1 MLYRCAVTLRH
12 AAESIWRCAPFVSVI
27 AVLFAACTAP
37 STADA
42 ATEGAGPVLIAQDQG
57 TPQGRM
63 QGRAAPGAIRL
74 QVAPVMDSTGFKQ
87 PMVAVVALIPA
98 GWRTRGGVVW
108 NAQGTCGTGYKFN
121 WQASSPDGAMSAAVF
136 PSMQW
141 SFSNFPS
148 QGILGCATLR
158 ISNIR
163 QYLQF
168 VVQRGRQG
176 ARILDF
182 RRRPD
187 IEKTYQHLNKVT
199 PMPMGE
205 MRNWVEAGE
214 VLIGYKA
221 QGREM
226 RETIAAL
233 VSFNLSRMRGAYPNQ
248 VMETLIGVAETGY
261 AFRAPHGHLDMRL
274 AETIRS
280 SFKAN
285 PKWMALINQH
295 NAKIT
300 RNNIAHARKRAQMTA
315 KTYDEIRRMN
325 QDSYEYRN
333 RVRDRSHRLFTEA
346 IRGVNTYND
355 PMSPTGQVQLDN
367 QYRHAYRLNDGTY
380 VLTDQEDFNPFAV
393 FGQDGTKLGRQ
404 R

>member
-1 MLYRCAVTLRH
+1 MFIRRTVTYTHAVGSALHRFLAAAAMAAILVAGITGGTADIAS
-12 AAESIWRCAPFVSVI
+12 AAEGHV
-27 AVLFAACTAP
+27 
-37 STADA
+37 
-42 ATEGAGPVLIAQDQG
+42 EIAQGQG
-57 TPQGRM
+57 APQGRM
-63 QGRAAPGAIRL
+63 PGRGAPRAIRL
-74 QVAPVMDSTGFKQ
+74 QVAPVMDPTGFAE

-108 NAQGTCGTGYKFN
+108 GKHGTCGTGYKFD
-121 WQASSPDGAMSAAVF
+121 WQASSPDGAMAAAVF

-148 QGILGCATLR
+148 QGMPGCPTLR

-187 IEKTYQHLNKVT
+187 IEKNYRHLDKVT

-205 MRNWVEAGE
+205 IRSWVEAGE
-214 VLIGYKA
+214 VLIGYNA
-221 QGREM
+221 QGREV
-226 RETIAAL
+226 RETVAAL
-233 VSFNLSRMRGAYPNQ
+233 VSFSLNRMRGAYPGQ
-248 VMETLIGVAETGY
+248 VMETLTGAAETGY
-261 AFRAPHGHLDMRL
+261 TFRAPHGYLDARL

-285 PKWMALINQH
+285 PKWLALINQH
-295 NAKIT
+295 NAKIA
-300 RNNIAHARKRAQMTA
+300 RSNIAHARKRAQITA
-315 KTYDEIRRMN
+315 QTYDEIRRMN
-325 QDSYEYRN
+325 RESYEYRN
-333 RVRDRSHRLFTEA
+333 RVMDRTNRQFSEA

-355 PMSPTGQVQLDN
+355 PMSPTGEVQLDN
-367 QYRHAYRLNDGTY
+367 QYRHACRLNDGTY

-393 FGQDGTKLGRQ
+393 FGQDGTKLRQ
-404 R
+404 QQ